1 MENGVF
7 RVQIYTKEYEQMRHF
22 YGTVLGL
29 PVLVCRET
37 GKDDRVCVYG
47 AASGQIE
54 VIYAPSGME
63 VPASNGWTLQMQVEN
78 ADRYYEQLQTRGC
91 TIQREPQNQFWGHRN
106 FKVLDPSGLELTIYS
121 DIPGKETEKNHAD

>member
-22 YGTVLGL
+22 YGTVLRL

-37 GKDDRVCVYG
+37 GRDDRVCVYG

-54 VIYAPSGME
+54 VIYAPPGME

-78 ADRYYEQLQTRGC
+78 ADRYCEQLQAQGW
-91 TIQREPQNQFWGHRN
+91 TIQREPQNLSLIH
-106 FKVLDPSGLELTIYS
+106 I
-121 DIPGKETEKNHAD
+121 